1 MSGRLIRPRIFTCRS
16 RKKLDSVPTP
26 CGGGGG
32 GTAVLPTNRLM
43 GMCSWMGL
51 HIFTTGACFL
61 KDPFDLI
68 SQFLAH
74 KPVNFA
80 LLVDS
85 FIVSFS
91 KFLKL

>member
-1 MSGRLIRPRIFTCRS
+1 MQ
-16 RKKLDSVPTP
+16 LDGV
-26 CGGGGG
+26 
-32 GTAVLPTNRLM
+32 AFHN
-43 GMCSWMGL
+43 WGL
-51 HIFTTGACFL
+51 FL
-61 KDPFDLI
+61 KGSSKFSGQKANIEIKACGIVL
-68 SQFLAH
+68 QFLAH